1 MEKKM
6 KATLEFDL
14 PEDNDSFKM
23 ATRGGDY
30 FCVLWDLKELLRQKR
45 KYGMEEDDF
54 EQQFEDL
61 IDNAILDDIC

>member
-1 MEKKM
+1 M

>member
-1 MEKKM
+1 M

-14 PEDNDSFKM
+14 PEDNDSFKT

>member
-1 MEKKM
+1 M

-23 ATRGGDY
+23 ATRGADY

>member
-1 MEKKM
+1 M
-6 KATLEFDL
+6 KATLKFDL
-14 PEDNDSFKM
+14 PEDSDYFKM
-23 ATRGGDY
+23 ATRGADY
-30 FCVLWDLKELLRQKR
+30 FCSLWDLKQLLRQKR

>member
-1 MEKKM
+1 M

-30 FCVLWDLKELLRQKR
+30 FCVLWDLKQLLRQKR